1 MTRSAR
7 LAALTLAA
15 LLAAPLATTGPA
27 LAQRPSPHGEGA
39 PAAAAAKPGGAAEAG
54 KTGGVEAGKPVADQT
69 TRHTLALE
77 GRQLAYAATAG
88 TLPLTGSK
96 GETTAHV
103 FYTAYT
109 LEGAPAPRP
118 VTFVFNGGPGA
129 ASAFL
134 HIGALG
140 PRVVP
145 FNEKGSAALEPVRLA
160 DNPDTWL
167 DFTDLV
173 FVDPVSTGYSRATG
187 GDDEAKDKF
196 YGVEKDADAL
206 TDFVRLY
213 LTRTGRTL
221 SPVFLA
227 GESYGGFRVSYLAKR
242 LLRAG
247 LDVRGVTLI
256 SPAIEF
262 SLVRG
267 DSLMLLPNALVLPS
281 IAASHLELSGAPDL
295 EAKVAEVEAF
305 ARGRYLLH
313 LAQGMRNQPDITAAL
328 AGYTGLAADDIAR
341 RHGRVTVR
349 DFTRAYRRAKDRTLS
364 LYDGAVSAP
373 VPKPAE
379 DGHHPDPILDN
390 AVTVLTPA
398 FVAYARGEL
407 GYQTDLDYRLL
418 NRGVSGRWDYGTS
431 ASRQGYAGSLDEL
444 QEARTQR
451 PSLRVLVTGGYT
463 DLVTPFA
470 ASRYLIDQ
478 LEPIDGAAP
487 VEVKVYRGGH
497 MMYLRAPSRAAL
509 TKDARAMYAGAM
521 K

>member
-1 MTRSAR
+1 MIRR
-7 LAALTLAA
+7 ALPAA
-15 LLAAPLATTGPA
+15 LLLAACLALPGAA
-27 LAQRPSPHGEGA
+27 LAQRHSPHGDS
-39 PAAAAAKPGGAAEAG
+39 PPPVAAAKAGMPSGPTDAA
-54 KTGGVEAGKPVADQT
+54 KPAADSI

-88 TLPLTGSK
+88 TLPHTGSK
-96 GETTAHV
+96 GEATAHV

-109 LEGAPAPRP
+109 LDAAPAPRAI
-118 VTFVFNGGPGA
+118 TFVFNGGPGA

-134 HIGALG
+134 HIGAMG
-140 PRVVP
+140 PRAVP
-145 FNEKGSAALEPVRLA
+145 FNDKGSAALEPVRLA

-173 FVDPVSTGYSRATG
+173 FVDPVSTGYSRAAG

-196 YGVEKDADAL
+196 FGVDKDADAL
-206 TDFVRLY
+206 ADFVRLY
-213 LTRTGRTL
+213 LTRSGRTL

-227 GESYGGFRVSYLAKR
+227 GESYGGFRVSLLAKR

-267 DSLMLLPNALVLPS
+267 DSLMLLPNAFALPS

-295 EAKVAEVEAF
+295 EAKVAEAEAF

-313 LAQGMRNQPDITAAL
+313 LAQGMKNQPDITAAL
-328 AGYTGLAADDIAR
+328 AGYTGLPSEAIAR
-341 RHGRVTVR
+341 RHGRVSVR
-349 DFTRAYRRAKDRTLS
+349 DFTRAFRRDNDRVLS
-364 LYDGAVSAP
+364 HYDGGVSAP
-373 VPKPAE
+373 VPKPA
-379 DGHHPDPILDN
+379 DDGGGHHPDPILDN

-407 GYQTDLDYRLL
+407 GYTTDLDYRLL
-418 NRGVSGRWDYGTS
+418 NRGVGGKWDYGTS
-431 ASRQGYAGSLDEL
+431 PSRQGYAGSLDEL

-451 PSLRVLVTGGYT
+451 PSLRILVTGGYT

-478 LEPIDGAAP
+478 LEPIEGAAP

-509 TKDARAMYAGAM
+509 TRDARAMYAAAM